1 MASDSVECSRCG
13 ATFESEDDLMA
24 HSIDTHVGEPRSA
37 SQTEASTSTDNG
49 VSQLDTE
56 TADRLLQKLEERAT
70 SGETVLVRYGQRF
83 LITAGVV
90 VLGIVVAL
98 TYLYATT
105 MIGIGVYM
113 FSLGTLFGL
122 SISYLQAFLQSI
134 RR

>member
-1 MASDSVECSRCG
+1 
-13 ATFESEDDLMA
+13 MA
-24 HSIDTHVGEPRSA
+24 HSIDTHVGEPH
-37 SQTEASTSTDNG
+37 STSRTKTATASSGGFN
-49 VSQLDTE
+49 QLDAE
-56 TADRLLQKLEERAT
+56 TADRLLDKLEERAT

-83 LITAGVV
+83 LISAGVV

-122 SISYLQAFLQSI
+122 SISYLQAFLQSA

>member
-13 ATFESEDDLMA
+13 ATFESEDELMA

-37 SQTEASTSTDNG
+37 SRSETSTSSG
-49 VSQLDTE
+49 ISQLDSE
-56 TADRLLQKLEERAT
+56 TADRLLRKLEERAT
-70 SGETVLVRYGQRF
+70 SGETVHVRYGQRF

-122 SISYLQAFLQSI
+122 SISYLQAFLQSV